1 MSLPTSPTTA
11 TKTIPSYLYF
21 QYIDDPD
28 LPALIQSY
36 NDLTQE
42 YVDWFNNVNLPVYTN
57 LQGALLD
64 WVGMG
69 VYGLPRPALSTTS
82 FGGVIGQIASV
93 PYVGPAASGPSPTIV
108 NAISTTQ
115 IFSTSTNFDTP
126 DDIYQRVLTWF
137 FYKGDGYDFSI
148 PWFKRRIARFLFGS
162 HGTDVFNGNN
172 TAFPFTPTI
181 SVTFDDTTSPLAT
194 CTITISNSASLGY
207 IATYF
212 EAALETGVLA
222 APFRFKYIV
231 TLS

>member
-1 MSLPTSPTTA
+1 MDGA
-11 TKTIPSYLYF
+11 T
-21 QYIDDPD
+21 
-28 LPALIQSY
+28 
-36 NDLTQE
+36 
-42 YVDWFNNVNLPVYTN
+42 
-57 LQGALLD
+57 
-64 WVGMG
+64 
-69 VYGLPRPALSTTS
+69 
-82 FGGVIGQIASV
+82 
-93 PYVGPAASGPSPTIV
+93 
-108 NAISTTQ
+108 
-115 IFSTSTNFDTP
+115 
-126 DDIYQRVLTWF
+126 
-137 FYKGDGYDFSI
+137 
-148 PWFKRRIARFLFGS
+148 ARFLFGS